1 MIINIDTLKDVDSI
15 EYKRTSSSPPLMSVG
30 FFGRFQLNTFWREG
44 AGLLSKLDSIQ
55 LTSLLNSPLSGM
67 NSSDAAHNP

>member
-1 MIINIDTLKDVDSI
+1 
-15 EYKRTSSSPPLMSVG
+15 MSVG
-30 FFGRFQLNTFWREG
+30 FFGRFQLNRKEQKKMRSQTSWQEG

-55 LTSLLNSPLSGM
+55 LTSLLNSSLFGM